1 MMTPRGWDLV
11 IGSGVVVLA
20 LLGLLTIIPSG
31 VVVPGGIDI
40 AALSPD
46 FWPKIVMIGLVIA
59 GAIVLFQGVYPAA
72 DANNSAGDDE
82 SLSFGVA
89 SLKLVTAILSV
100 FVYYFAITHLGIV
113 ISSCIVLLGLMMLG
127 GERRVVI
134 LLPTAIILPVLLY
147 YFFTYVANVPLPLG
161 MFQS

>member
-1 MMTPRGWDLV
+1 MLTPRAWDLI
-11 IGSGVVVLA
+11 IGSGVVALA
-20 LLGLLTIIPSG
+20 LLGLLAIIPSG
-31 VVVPGGIDI
+31 VVLPGGVEI

-46 FWPKIVMIGLVIA
+46 FWPQIVMICLAIA
-59 GAIVLFQGVYPAA
+59 GAIVLFQGMFPAG
-72 DANNSAGDDE
+72 NRDDEGEGE

-89 SLKLVTAILSV
+89 SLKLVTAILAV

-113 ISSCIVLLGLMMLG
+113 ISSCIVLLGLMLLG
-127 GERRVVI
+127 GERRLAV
-134 LLPTAIILPVLLY
+134 LLPTAVILPVLLY